1 MYELFC
7 LEQTKNQNKLRGTM
21 FIHFLVSVLYIL
33 KGTVSLSNSSVRGI
47 RKDLTR
53 GKQTPEEVIR

>member
-1 MYELFC
+1 MYELFL
-7 LEQTKNQNKLRGTM
+7 LEQTENQNTLRGTM
-21 FIHFLVSVLYIL
+21 FIHFLVSVSYIL
-33 KGTVSLSNSSVRGI
+33 KGTVSLSNSSVRRI